1 MAIIVRM
8 LPMCR
13 QKESAMKSS
22 RRTFLIASLGAAS
35 SLALARQATA
45 APEKVSETDPL
56 AVSMGYHLDA
66 TKVDKTKE
74 PKYTA
79 GEDCSNCQLYQGKA
93 GEDYGPCPIFG
104 GKLVHHDGWCKAYTK
119 KA

>member
-1 MAIIVRM
+1 
-8 LPMCR
+8 
-13 QKESAMKSS
+13 MKSS